1 MEKIISTETKGWI
14 KTKIVSLC
22 TKLEKYILS
31 NKTLKCKVVFGPVR
45 SRRLGLVLG
54 INNIKK
60 KVCSY
65 DCIYCP
71 IGEKS
76 CCSIC
81 TNNCLSPHELY
92 FSVKSKIDEIK
103 KSGKDIDYILFA
115 GSGDPA
121 LDSNLSQEIS
131 ILREFGYKIAV
142 FTNSALLWNE
152 NIQENLM
159 YADYVSLK
167 VDTVN
172 EETWLKINRPHQRLR
187 YNLILS
193 GIEQF
198 SKRYKGKLTTETM
211 LIKNINDN
219 ENEIDQL
226 GKFLNTIKRN
236 TSYFMTPI
244 YPTIKSYAEG
254 PDTETL
260 LKLSE
265 LIKEKV
271 SNSVMLCCPESEEF
285 FATDDFE
292 NELLGL
298 LEMHPV
304 NEIAVKTFALA
315 NTKISKLNELI
326 ELKLIKQLEYN
337 GKKYYALNELLQI

>member
-1 MEKIISTETKGWI
+1 MENKKQSWIRNKLQSLCKKWEKI
-14 KTKIVSLC
+14 
-22 TKLEKYILS
+22 ILS

-54 INNIKK
+54 INNMKK

-71 IGEKS
+71 NGQRS

-81 TNNCLSPHELY
+81 TDSCLSPYELY
-92 FSVKSKIDEIK
+92 FSVKNKIDEIK

-121 LDSNLSQEIS
+121 LDSNLPQEIS

-152 NIQENLM
+152 SIQENLM

-172 EETWLKINRPHQRLR
+172 EDTWLKINRPHQRLK
-187 YNLILS
+187 YDLILK
-193 GIEQF
+193 GIEEF
-198 SKRYKGKLTTETM
+198 SLKFSGHLTTETT
-211 LIKNINDN
+211 LIKNINDSS
-219 ENEIDQL
+219 EEIDQL
-226 GKFLNTIKRN
+226 GEFLNSLKRK

-244 YPTIKSYAEG
+244 YPTTENYALS

-260 LKLSE
+260 KKLSVIINE
-265 LIKEKV
+265 NI
-271 SNSVMLCCPESEEF
+271 SNSLMLCCPEKDEF

-298 LEMHPV
+298 LELHPV
-304 NEIAVKTFALA
+304 NEEAVKTFALA
-315 NTKISKLNELI
+315 NSKLEKLTELI
-326 ELKLIKQLEYN
+326 ENKIIKHLDHN
-337 GKKYYALNELLQI
+337 GKTFYAIDESLQTENIK

>member
-1 MEKIISTETKGWI
+1 MSNETKSWI
-14 KTKIVSLC
+14 RTKLEALC
-22 TKLEKYILS
+22 TKLEKYSLS

-54 INNIKK
+54 INNVKK

-92 FSVKSKIDEIK
+92 FAVKNKIDEIK

-115 GSGDPA
+115 GNGDPA

-167 VDTVN
+167 IDTIN
-172 EETWLKINRPHQRLR
+172 EDTWMKINRPHQRLR
-187 YNLILS
+187 YNLILN

-198 SKRYKGKLTTETM
+198 SKRFKGTLTTETM

-219 ENEIDQL
+219 EIEIEYL
-226 GKFLNTIKRN
+226 GEYLNAIDRD

-244 YPTIKSYAEG
+244 YPTTKSYAVS

-271 SNSVMLCCPESEEF
+271 SKSVMLCCPETEEF

-304 NEIAVKTFALA
+304 NETAVKTFALA
-315 NTKISKLNELI
+315 NTKINKLNELI
-326 ELKLIKQLEYN
+326 ELRLIKQLEHN
-337 GKKYYALNELLQI
+337 GKKYYALDESLQI

>member
-1 MEKIISTETKGWI
+1 MSNETKSWI
-14 KTKIVSLC
+14 RTKLEALC

-54 INNIKK
+54 INNVKK

-92 FSVKSKIDEIK
+92 FAVKNKIDEIK

-115 GSGDPA
+115 GNGDPA

-167 VDTVN
+167 IDTIN
-172 EETWLKINRPHQRLR
+172 EDTWMKINRPHQRLR
-187 YNLILS
+187 YNLILN

-198 SKRYKGKLTTETM
+198 SKRFKGTLTTETM

-219 ENEIDQL
+219 EMR
-226 GKFLNTIKRN
+226 LNN
-236 TSYFMTPI
+236 
-244 YPTIKSYAEG
+244 
-254 PDTETL
+254 L
-260 LKLSE
+260 
-265 LIKEKV
+265 
-271 SNSVMLCCPESEEF
+271 
-285 FATDDFE
+285 
-292 NELLGL
+292 
-298 LEMHPV
+298 V
-304 NEIAVKTFALA
+304 NF
-315 NTKISKLNELI
+315 
-326 ELKLIKQLEYN
+326 
-337 GKKYYALNELLQI
+337 

>member
-1 MEKIISTETKGWI
+1 MSDKTKSWI
-14 KTKIVSLC
+14 KTKIESLC

-31 NKTLKCKVVFGPVR
+31 NKSLKCKVVYGPVR

-81 TNNCLSPHELY
+81 TNNCLSPYELY
-92 FSVKSKIDEIK
+92 TSVKNKIDEIK
-103 KSGKDIDYILFA
+103 RSGKDIDYILFA
-115 GSGDPA
+115 GNGDST

-142 FTNSALLWNE
+142 FTNSALLWND

-172 EETWLKINRPHQRLR
+172 DDTWVKLNRPHNRLR
-187 YNLILS
+187 YDLILN

-198 SKRYKGKLTTETM
+198 SKRFRGTLTTETT
-211 LIKNINDN
+211 LIKNFNDTA
-219 ENEIDQL
+219 EEIEYL
-226 GKFLNTIKRN
+226 AKFLNSFRHKA
-236 TSYFMTPI
+236 SYFMTPI
-244 YPTIKSYAEG
+244 YPPQETFAVSPSE
-254 PDTETL
+254 ETL
-260 LKLSE
+260 KYLSGIIQE
-265 LIKEKV
+265 KIK
-271 SNSVMLCCPESEEF
+271 NSIMLCCPETDEF

-304 NEIAVKTFALA
+304 NETAVKTFALA
-315 NTKISKLNELI
+315 NSKIDKLNELI
-326 ELKLIKQLEYN
+326 ELKLIKQLENN
-337 GKKYYALNELLQI
+337 GKKYYALDESLQI

>member
-1 MEKIISTETKGWI
+1 MSNETKSWMR
-14 KTKIVSLC
+14 TKLEALC

-54 INNIKK
+54 INNVKK

-81 TNNCLSPHELY
+81 TNNCLPPHELY
-92 FSVKSKIDEIK
+92 FSVKNKIDEIK

-115 GSGDPA
+115 GNGDPA

-167 VDTVN
+167 IDTIS
-172 EETWLKINRPHQRLR
+172 EDTWMKINRPHQRLR
-187 YNLILS
+187 YNLILN
-193 GIEQF
+193 GIGQF
-198 SKRYKGKLTTETM
+198 SKRFKGTLTTETM

-219 ENEIDQL
+219 ETEIKQL
-226 GKFLNTIKRN
+226 SEFLNKLNRF

-244 YPTIKSYAEG
+244 YPTLKSYAVS

-271 SNSVMLCCPESEEF
+271 SKSVMLCCPETEEF

-304 NEIAVKTFALA
+304 NETAVKTFALA
-315 NTKISKLNELI
+315 NTKINKLNELI
-326 ELKLIKQLEYN
+326 ELRLIKQLEHN
-337 GKKYYALNELLQI
+337 GKKYYALDESLQI

>member
-1 MEKIISTETKGWI
+1 MNNETKSWI
-14 KTKIVSLC
+14 KTKVETLC

-92 FSVKSKIDEIK
+92 FSVKNKIDEIK
-103 KSGKDIDYILFA
+103 RSGKDIDYILFA
-115 GSGDPA
+115 GNGDPA
-121 LDSNLSQEIS
+121 LDSNLSQEIE

-142 FTNSALLWNE
+142 FTNAALLWNE

-187 YNLILS
+187 YNLILN

-198 SKRYKGKLTTETM
+198 SKRFNGTLSTETM

-219 ENEIDQL
+219 EHEIEKI
-226 GKFLNTIKRN
+226 GEFLNTIKRH

-244 YPTIKSYAEG
+244 YPTTKSYAVG

-271 SNSVMLCCPESEEF
+271 SNSVMLCCPETEEF

-304 NEIAVKTFALA
+304 NETAVKTFALA
-315 NTKISKLNELI
+315 NSKIDKLNELI
-326 ELKLIKQLEYN
+326 QLKLIKQLENN
-337 GKKYYALNELLQI
+337 GKKYYALDESLQI

>member
-1 MEKIISTETKGWI
+1 MSNETKSWI
-14 KTKIVSLC
+14 KIKLEALC
-22 TKLEKYILS
+22 SKLEKHILS

-54 INNIKK
+54 VNNVKK

-92 FSVKSKIDEIK
+92 FAVKNKIDEIK

-115 GSGDPA
+115 GNGDPA

-167 VDTVN
+167 IDTVN
-172 EETWLKINRPHQRLR
+172 EETWLKINQPHQRLR
-187 YNLILS
+187 YNLILD

-198 SKRYKGKLTTETM
+198 SKRFKGTLATETM

-219 ENEIDQL
+219 ETEIENL
-226 GKFLNTIKRN
+226 GNFLNNINRF

-244 YPTIKSYAEG
+244 YPTLKSNAVS

-260 LKLSE
+260 LRLSE
-265 LIKEKV
+265 FIKATV
-271 SNSVMLCCPESEEF
+271 SNSVMLCCPETEEF

-292 NELLGL
+292 NELIGL

-304 NEIAVKTFALA
+304 NETAVKSFALA
-315 NTKISKLNELI
+315 NTKINKLNELI
-326 ELKLIKQLEYN
+326 ELKLIKQLEHN
-337 GKKYYALNELLQI
+337 GKKYYALDESLRI

>member
-1 MEKIISTETKGWI
+1 MSKETKGWI
-14 KTKIVSLC
+14 KTKLETLC
-22 TKLEKYILS
+22 TKLEKHILS

-54 INNIKK
+54 INNVKK

-71 IGEKS
+71 VGEKS

-92 FSVKSKIDEIK
+92 FSVKNKIEEIK

-115 GSGDPA
+115 GNGDPA
-121 LDSNLSQEIS
+121 LDSNLLQEIS

-167 VDTVN
+167 IDTVN
-172 EETWLKINRPHQRLR
+172 EDTWMKINRPHQRLR
-187 YNLILS
+187 YNLILN

-198 SKRYKGKLTTETM
+198 SKRFKGTLTTETM
-211 LIKNINDN
+211 LIKNINDS
-219 ENEIDQL
+219 ENEINQL
-226 GKFLNTIKRN
+226 GEFLNKINRF

-244 YPTIKSYAEG
+244 YPTLKSYAVS

-265 LIKEKV
+265 LIKNKV
-271 SNSVMLCCPESEEF
+271 TKSAMLCCPETEEF

-304 NEIAVKTFALA
+304 NETAVKTFALA
-315 NTKISKLNELI
+315 NTKINKLNELI
-326 ELKLIKQLEYN
+326 ELKLIKQLEHN
-337 GKKYYALNELLQI
+337 GKKYYVLDESLQI